1 MPRPKLDPATPL
13 TELHVH
19 LGAAVTPAIMWGI
32 AHAQGIRLP
41 TKDYWQFRDL
51 LTVGRRRRS
60 FQAYLD
66 LFHWTELIQSSPIA
80 VERSVY
86 EVIGGAYRKNNVTQ
100 LELRF
105 NPMKRNRGGEQDLD
119 HIIAAAVRGMD
130 RAVLEYPR
138 VRAGLIFC
146 LDRAFPYDLNE
157 IIAAKAI
164 AWRDRGVVAVD
175 IAGPVNPAFRF
186 GDYRE
191 LFAQVR
197 RAGLGA
203 TVHAGETGGA
213 EEVRQAV
220 EALEPSRIGHGV
232 NSVSDPSVMA
242 MLRERGVVL
251 EVCPSS
257 NLNTRVI
264 GSQAELRTV
273 MRALVDSGVRFALS
287 TDGPEMLRSYL
298 RDEIAMLLRADI
310 LTFDEVRH
318 ALETADQASF
328 LGRAPV
334 VAGSRGAG
342 NGNGARRSGQAAIA
356 LEVEV

>member
-1 MPRPKLDPATPL
+1 MTRQRLDPRAAL
-13 TELHVH
+13 SELHVH

-41 TKDYWQFRDL
+41 TKDFWAFRDL
-51 LTVGRRRRS
+51 ITVGRRHRG
-60 FQAYLD
+60 FDAYLD

-130 RAVLEYPR
+130 RAVLEYPQ

-146 LDRAFPYDLNE
+146 LDRGFSRALNE

-164 AWRDRGVVAVD
+164 AWQSRGVVGID
-175 IAGPVNPAFRF
+175 IAGPVVEGFRF
-186 GDYRE
+186 ADYTE
-191 LFAQVR
+191 VFDACR
-197 RAGLGA
+197 RAGLGL

-213 EEVRQAV
+213 DEVREAL
-220 EALEPSRIGHGV
+220 EALEPDRIGHGV
-232 NSVSDPSVMA
+232 HSADDPRVLEL
-242 MLRERGVVL
+242 LRERGTVL

-257 NLNTRVI
+257 NLNTGV
-264 GSQAELRTV
+264 LRTIGDV
-273 MRALVDSGVRFALS
+273 RRVVRALVDAGVRFTVS

-298 RDEIAMLLRADI
+298 RDELNLLMRHEILSLEEVERAI
-310 LTFDEVRH
+310 QTGER
-318 ALETADQASF
+318 ASF
-328 LGRAPV
+328 LDRAPV
-334 VAGSRGAG
+334 ISSSVTAPEGGG
-342 NGNGARRSGQAAIA
+342 NGHAAIP
-356 LEVEV
+356 VEVRS

>member
-1 MPRPKLDPATPL
+1 MSRQRLDPRTPL
-13 TELHVH
+13 SELHVH

-41 TKDYWQFRDL
+41 TKDYWAFVDL
-51 LTVGRRRRS
+51 ITVGRRRRG

-86 EVIGGAYRKNNVTQ
+86 EVIGGAYRKNDVIQ

-130 RAVLEYPR
+130 RAVLEYPQ

-146 LDRAFPYDLNE
+146 LDRGFSPALNE

-164 AWRDRGVVAVD
+164 AWQSRGVVGID
-175 IAGPVNPAFRF
+175 IAGPTDPGFHF
-186 GDYRE
+186 SDYTQIYAE
-191 LFAQVR
+191 CR
-197 RAGLGA
+197 RAGLGL

-213 EEVRQAV
+213 DEVRQAL
-220 EALEPSRIGHGV
+220 EALEPDRIGHGV
-232 NSVSDPSVMA
+232 RSAEDPTVLA
-242 MLRERGVVL
+242 MLRERGTVL

-257 NLNTRVI
+257 NLNTGVLGNVDEIRRVI
-264 GSQAELRTV
+264 
-273 MRALVDSGVRFALS
+273 RALIDHGVRFAVS

-298 RDEIAMLLRADI
+298 RDELALLMRNEI
-310 LTFDEVRH
+310 LSLDEVRRVIEV
-318 ALETADQASF
+318 AKQATF
-328 LGRAPV
+328 LDRAPV
-334 VAGSRGAG
+334 IDSSLSRAPIRVGVAS
-342 NGNGARRSGQAAIA
+342 
-356 LEVEV
+356 

>member
-1 MPRPKLDPATPL
+1 MSRQRLDPRTPL

-41 TKDYWQFRDL
+41 TKDYWAFRDL
-51 LTVGRRRRS
+51 ITVGRRKRG
-60 FQAYLD
+60 FEAYLD

-130 RAVLEYPR
+130 RAVLEYPQ

-146 LDRAFPYDLNE
+146 LDRGFSRELNE
-157 IIAAKAI
+157 ILAAKAI
-164 AWRDRGVVAVD
+164 AWQSRGVVGID
-175 IAGPVNPAFRF
+175 IAGPVVDGFRF
-186 GDYRE
+186 ADYADV
-191 LFAQVR
+191 FSACR
-197 RAGLGA
+197 RAGLGL

-213 EEVRQAV
+213 DEVREAL
-220 EALEPSRIGHGV
+220 EALEPDRIGHGV
-232 NSVSDPSVMA
+232 HSADDPRVLG
-242 MLRERGVVL
+242 MLRERGTVL

-257 NLNTRVI
+257 NLNTGV
-264 GSQAELRTV
+264 LRTV
-273 MRALVDSGVRFALS
+273 ADIRRAVRTLIEGGVRFTVS

-298 RDEIAMLLRADI
+298 RDELALLMRHDI
-310 LTFDEVRH
+310 LS
-318 ALETADQASF
+318 LEEAQRAVDIGAEASF
-328 LGRAPV
+328 LDRAPIIDSSV
-334 VAGSRGAG
+334 SGRDGGMPSLAAMAAGVGS
-342 NGNGARRSGQAAIA
+342 
-356 LEVEV
+356 

>member
-1 MPRPKLDPATPL
+1 MSPQRLDPRTPL

-41 TKDYWQFRDL
+41 TKDYWAFRDL
-51 LTVGRRRRS
+51 ITVGRRRRS
-60 FQAYLD
+60 FSAYLD

-130 RAVLEYPR
+130 RGVLEYPQ

-146 LDRAFPYDLNE
+146 LDRGFSRELNE

-164 AWRDRGVVAVD
+164 AWQSRGVVGVD
-175 IAGPVNPAFRF
+175 IAGPIVEGFRF
-186 GDYRE
+186 ADYADVYAE
-191 LFAQVR
+191 CR
-197 RAGLGA
+197 RAGLGL

-213 EEVRQAV
+213 EEVREAV
-220 EALEPSRIGHGV
+220 EALEPDRIGHGV
-232 NSVSDPSVMA
+232 RSVEDPAVLA
-242 MLRERGVVL
+242 LLRERGTVL

-257 NLNTRVI
+257 NLNTRVLENLSEVRRVI
-264 GSQAELRTV
+264 
-273 MRALVDSGVRFALS
+273 RALIDARVRFTVS
-287 TDGPEMLRSYL
+287 TDGPEMLRHYL
-298 RDEIAMLLRADI
+298 RDELQLLMRHDI
-310 LTFDEVRH
+310 LSLDEVRE
-318 ALETADQASF
+318 AIRVGTEATF
-328 LGRAPV
+328 LDRAPTIDTSV
-334 VAGSRGAG
+334 RGRDGASVRDAAIPIGAG
-342 NGNGARRSGQAAIA
+342 A
-356 LEVEV
+356 

>member
-1 MPRPKLDPATPL
+1 MSRQRLDPRIPL
-13 TELHVH
+13 SELHVH

-41 TKDYWQFRDL
+41 TKDYWAFRDL
-51 LTVGRRRRS
+51 ITVGRRRRS

-130 RAVLEYPR
+130 RGVLEYPQ

-146 LDRAFPYDLNE
+146 LDRGFSRELNE
-157 IIAAKAI
+157 IIARKAI
-164 AWRDRGVVAVD
+164 SWRSRGVIAID
-175 IAGPVNPAFRF
+175 IAGPVVQGFRF
-186 GDYRE
+186 ADYADIYAE
-191 LFAQVR
+191 CR
-197 RAGLGA
+197 RAGLGL

-213 EEVRQAV
+213 DEVREAL
-220 EALEPSRIGHGV
+220 EALEPDRIGHGV
-232 NSVSDPSVMA
+232 RAVEDPAVLA
-242 MLRERGVVL
+242 MLRERGTVL

-257 NLNTRVI
+257 NLNTGV
-264 GSQAELRTV
+264 LRTV
-273 MRALVDSGVRFALS
+273 KEVRHVVRSLVDHDVRFTIS

-298 RDEIAMLLRADI
+298 RAELQLLLRHEI
-310 LTFDEVRH
+310 LSLDEVQRAISVGQQATFLDPVPAIRSSVGGRPGAGDGH
-318 ALETADQASF
+318 AAIPI
-328 LGRAPV
+328 G
-334 VAGSRGAG
+334 AGS
-342 NGNGARRSGQAAIA
+342 
-356 LEVEV
+356 

>member
-1 MPRPKLDPATPL
+1 MPRPTLDPATPL

-41 TKDYWQFRDL
+41 TKDYWEFRDL
-51 LTVGRRRRS
+51 ITVGRRRRS

-66 LFHWTELIQSSPIA
+66 LFHWTELIQSSPTA

-86 EVIGGAYRKNNVTQ
+86 EVIGGAYRKNNVTC

-130 RAVLEYPR
+130 RAVLEYPQ

-146 LDRAFPYDLNE
+146 LDRAFEYELNE

-175 IAGPVNPAFRF
+175 IAGPESPRFRF
-186 GDYRE
+186 ADYRD

-197 RAGLGA
+197 GAGLGV
-203 TVHAGETGGA
+203 TVHAGETGGP
-213 EEVRQAV
+213 EEVREAV
-220 EALEPSRIGHGV
+220 EALEPTRIGHGIRSTRDV
-232 NSVSDPSVMA
+232 RVLA

-257 NLNTRVI
+257 NLNTRVVRNH
-264 GSQAELRTV
+264 AELREI
-273 MRALVDSGVRFALS
+273 MRALVDHQVRFALS

-298 RDEIAMLLRADI
+298 RDEIAMLLRREI
-310 LTFDEVRH
+310 LSFEEVER
-318 ALETADQASF
+318 AIATAREASF
-328 LGRAPV
+328 VDRAAVP
-334 VAGSRGAG
+334 G
-342 NGNGARRSGQAAIA
+342 GARPVTDGRDNGHAAIA

>member
-1 MPRPKLDPATPL
+1 MPRPTLDPATPL

-41 TKDYWQFRDL
+41 TKDYWEFRDL
-51 LTVGRRRRS
+51 ITVGRRRRS

-66 LFHWTELIQSSPIA
+66 LFHWTELIQSSPTA

-86 EVIGGAYRKNNVTQ
+86 EVIGGAYRKNNVTC

-130 RAVLEYPR
+130 RAVLEYPQ

-146 LDRAFPYDLNE
+146 LDRGFEYELNE

-175 IAGPVNPAFRF
+175 IAGPESPRFRF
-186 GDYRE
+186 ADYRD

-197 RAGLGA
+197 GAGLGV
-203 TVHAGETGGA
+203 TVHAGETGGP
-213 EEVRQAV
+213 EEVREAV
-220 EALEPSRIGHGV
+220 EALEPTRIGHGIRSTRDV
-232 NSVSDPSVMA
+232 RVLA

-257 NLNTRVI
+257 NLNTRVVRNH
-264 GSQAELRTV
+264 AELREI
-273 MRALVDSGVRFALS
+273 MRALVDHQVRFALS

-298 RDEIAMLLRADI
+298 RDEIAMLLRREI
-310 LTFDEVRH
+310 LSFEEVER
-318 ALETADQASF
+318 AIATAREASF
-328 LGRAPV
+328 VDRAAVP
-334 VAGSRGAG
+334 G
-342 NGNGARRSGQAAIA
+342 GARPVTDGRDNGHAAIA

>member
-1 MPRPKLDPATPL
+1 MPRPKLDPRTPL

-41 TKDYWQFRDL
+41 TKDYWAFRDL
-51 LTVGRRRRS
+51 ITVGRRRRG
-60 FQAYLD
+60 FQAYLE
-66 LFHWTELIQSSPIA
+66 LFHWTELIQSSPTA

-86 EVIGGAYRKNNVTQ
+86 EVIGGAYRKNNITEI
-100 LELRF
+100 ELRF

-119 HIIAAAVRGMD
+119 HIIAAALRGMD
-130 RAVLEYPR
+130 RAVLEYPQ

-146 LDRAFPYDLNE
+146 LDRAFSYELNE

-175 IAGPVNPAFRF
+175 IAGPVEPRFRF
-186 GDYRE
+186 SDYRQ

-197 RAGLGA
+197 RAGLGV

-213 EEVRQAV
+213 DEVREAI
-220 EALEPSRIGHGV
+220 EALEPTRIGHGIS
-232 NSVSDPSVMA
+232 SVGDRSVMA
-242 MLRERGVVL
+242 MLRERGIVL

-257 NLNTRVI
+257 NLSTRVVSGLPEMRHI
-264 GSQAELRTV
+264 LRTLMDERV
-273 MRALVDSGVRFALS
+273 PFALS

-298 RDEIAMLLRADI
+298 RDEVALVLRHGMLSL
-310 LTFDEVRH
+310 DEVEQ
-318 ALETADQASF
+318 ALETA
-328 LGRAPV
+328 
-334 VAGSRGAG
+334 
-342 NGNGARRSGQAAIA
+342 RRSTFVARDAQPGRPSDGQFREPGPRAAIA
-356 LEVEV
+356 LEIEV